1 MNTESYSGHNRPTH
15 KSRLPTDCQ
24 THQRQ
29 DDNNTTASTLPLF
42 TQHHRF
48 WALELWFSLLLPT
61 RCWTWGLST
70 WASMMPSVA
79 VCSQRATS
87 VVLAAGMAPTPL
99 CASRFGMICK
109 LRISLRRGLIQNLW
123 RKRTNLANLRKA
135 ISSEKTLADVDAT
148 ALARDLERHPRPPL
162 DHNGAPF
169 WDGSDAQRLLRLDV
183 DAGKH
188 TSMTKTELRGSR
200 PEYGLFTPKVFRKH
214 IEQEERRCKYIEYL
228 RQVQLRK

>member
-29 DDNNTTASTLPLF
+29 DDNNTTASTLPPEYKNF
-42 TQHHRF
+42 
-48 WALELWFSLLLPT
+48 
-61 RCWTWGLST
+61 
-70 WASMMPSVA
+70 
-79 VCSQRATS
+79 
-87 VVLAAGMAPTPL
+87 
-99 CASRFGMICK
+99 
-109 LRISLRRGLIQNLW
+109 
-123 RKRTNLANLRKA
+123 RTNLANLRKA